1 MISESNELRLFVAVD
16 IPEEHKTALLK
27 AQKAFPGLPWIS
39 ARQIHL
45 TMRFIGEVDV
55 DQFDRVTGCLNDVSA
70 SQFTLRPDGT
80 GFFPDAAKPS
90 IFWFGLQES
99 AELLALKQKVD
110 AVLKSAIGL
119 TPEARHSNKMTG
131 CGGARWGKGLAHR
144 ATSTA
149 VCFGCLA
156 WCAILCANS
165 GCCVQRYGAHSM
177 NDNDGVTHPADRSG

>member
-119 TPEARHSNKMTG
+119 TPEARGFVPHVTLLRFKSRPDDELIASFSAKFSSL
-131 CGGARWGKGLAHR
+131 GLPEFSVSAF
-144 ATSTA
+144 S
-149 VCFGCLA
+149 LYSSQ
-156 WCAILCANS
+156 LSNS
-165 GCCVQRYGAHSM
+165 GAIYVKEAEYKL
-177 NDNDGVTHPADRSG
+177 

>member
-27 AQKAFPGLPWIS
+27 AQKAFPGLPWTC

-55 DQFDRVTGCLNDVSA
+55 DQFDRVSGCLNDVSA
-70 SQFTLRPDGT
+70 APFTLHPDGT

-90 IFWFGLQES
+90 IFWFGLKES
-99 AELLALKQKVD
+99 AELLELKQKVD

-119 TPEARHSNKMTG
+119 TPETRGFVPHVTLLRFKSRPDDELIASLSTKFSSP
-131 CGGARWGKGLAHR
+131 GLPAFNV
-144 ATSTA
+144 SS
-149 VCFGCLA
+149 FSLYSSQ
-156 WCAILCANS
+156 LSNS
-165 GCCVQRYGAHSM
+165 GALYVKEAEYKL
-177 NDNDGVTHPADRSG
+177 